1 MTIKNTTPWITDL
14 EKTKVLSVL
23 DEANLSGFSGTLTPD
38 QLSDL
43 RMVSA
48 DAPDSSTAFLGG
60 KLVRECERE
69 IAEICNSKYCVLMNS
84 ATSALMAGI
93 AALDLPP
100 KSLIGLPTVSFSATI
115 AAVVAAGHQ
124 PVYVDI
130 DDTCTADPRYLKE
143 VIADRSIKA
152 FIFVQW
158 AGNGKNLNAVERIC
172 NEYGVLLVEDSSQ
185 ATMTESP
192 DGRFNGSVGDL
203 GIFSFNGPKNLSA
216 GEGGCIITN
225 DSDIAF
231 YSRLTRNH
239 GEAALIALEQL
250 DLNRFRVGFNLRPT
264 EITAAL
270 ALSQLERRH
279 ELHNLREEN
288 YEYLCNSFKGFLD
301 PVDGSKS
308 QKPYCGSFFLSSEQ
322 KDLKIALIE
331 ECSRQ
336 GIPLFGNYPLEHWEI
351 GASFGSDVDLKDFP
365 GTLYYLKRYIGIFS
379 IAYPNSKVN
388 MRYLAEKIL
397 SILDEMPEN
406 LEIKERS
413 KSFNIGRT
421 F

>member
-1 MTIKNTTPWITDL
+1 MTIKNTLPWITDL

-23 DEANLSGFSGTLTPD
+23 DEANLSGFSGTLTSA

-48 DAPDSSTAFLGG
+48 DAPGSATAFLGG
-60 KLVRECERE
+60 KLVKQCERE

-100 KSLIGLPTVSFSATI
+100 QSLIGLPTVSFSATI
-115 AAVVAAGHQ
+115 AAVIAAGHQ
-124 PVYVDI
+124 PVYVDV
-130 DDTCTADPRYLKE
+130 DTTCTADPRHLKQ
-143 VIADRSIKA
+143 VISDRSIKA

-158 AGNGKNLNAVERIC
+158 AGNGKNLNAVEGIC
-172 NEYGVLLVEDSSQ
+172 NDHGVFLVEDSSQ

-192 DGRFNGSVGDL
+192 DGRFNGSVGNL

-225 DSDIAF
+225 DPDIAF

-239 GEAALIALEQL
+239 GEAALIAPKEV
-250 DLNRFRVGFNLRPT
+250 DLNRLRVGFNLRPT
-264 EITAAL
+264 EMTAAL
-270 ALSQLERRH
+270 AISQLARRH
-279 ELHNLREEN
+279 ELHNLREKNFEF
-288 YEYLCNSFKGFLD
+288 LCNRFKGFLD

-308 QKPYCGSFFLSSEQ
+308 QKPYCGSFFLSSDQ
-322 KDLKIALIE
+322 KGLKTALME
-331 ECSRQ
+331 EASRQ

-351 GASFGSDVDLKDFP
+351 GSSFGSDVDLKDFP
-365 GTLYYLKRYIGIFS
+365 GTLYYLERYIGIFS
-379 IAYPNSKVN
+379 IAYPNSEKN
-388 MRYLAEKIL
+388 MCYLAEKIIR
-397 SILDEMPEN
+397 ILDEMPVN

-413 KSFNIGRT
+413 KYFNIGRT
-421 F
+421 L